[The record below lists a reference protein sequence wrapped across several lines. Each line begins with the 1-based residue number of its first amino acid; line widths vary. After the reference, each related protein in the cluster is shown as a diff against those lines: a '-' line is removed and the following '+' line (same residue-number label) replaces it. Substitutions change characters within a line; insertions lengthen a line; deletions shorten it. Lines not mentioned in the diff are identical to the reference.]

1 MFKAIEVSICFHPN
15 SLHMNPATLP
25 GMMMGLLAALCLII
39 FLIGFQKAVVR
50 TEGLQKGRRMGLL
63 ATTIALVWVVLV
75 GGLAQ
80 NGFFQNLTTLPPRPV
95 VAMLLWL
102 PVVLALTYT
111 NAFKRL
117 ALATPPQWLIYFQAF
132 RIAVELL
139 LFQAFVRGLLPV
151 QMTFEGRN
159 FDVLS
164 GVLAL
169 LAGYQV
175 AKRVKGWRAIATLY
189 NIIGLVLLLNVLVIA
204 LLSMPTPLRYFM
216 NEPALTAVGRF
227 PFIYLPTVLVVFAYS
242 FHILSLRQLY
252 LLRKEEGKHPGTVR
266 AGKETILGSQPA
278 KKPASRRH

>member
-1 MFKAIEVSICFHPN
+1 
-15 SLHMNPATLP
+15 
-25 GMMMGLLAALCLII
+25 MMMGLLAVLCLVI
-39 FLIGFQKAVVR
+39 FLIGFQKAATR
-50 TEGLQKGRRMGLL
+50 SEGVHKGRRMGLG
-63 ATTIALVWVVLV
+63 ATVIALAWVVLI

-80 NGFFQNLTTLPPRPV
+80 SGFFEDLTTLPPRPV
-95 VAMLLWL
+95 LAMLLWL

-111 NAFKRL
+111 SAFKRL
-117 ALATPPQWLIYFQAF
+117 ALSTPLQWLIYFQAF

-169 LAGYQV
+169 AAGYLV
-175 AKRVKGWRAIATLY
+175 AKRVKGWRTIATLY
-189 NIIGLVLLLNVLVIA
+189 NVIGLALLINVLAIA

-216 NEPALTAVGRF
+216 NEPPITVVGRF
-227 PFIYLPTVLVVFAYS
+227 PFIYLPAVLVVFAYS

-252 LLRKEEGKHPGTVR
+252 LLRKAEAHSQGPAGPGEEKVIGANPVTKT
-266 AGKETILGSQPA
+266 TS
-278 KKPASRRH
+278 

>member
-1 MFKAIEVSICFHPN
+1 
-15 SLHMNPATLP
+15 
-25 GMMMGLLAALCLII
+25 
-39 FLIGFQKAVVR
+39 
-50 TEGLQKGRRMGLL
+50 MGLL
-63 ATTIALVWVVLV
+63 ATTIALAWVVLV

-80 NGFFQNLTTLPPRPV
+80 NGFFENLTTLPPRPV

-111 NAFKRL
+111 SAFRRL
-117 ALATPPQWLIYFQAF
+117 ALSTPPQWLIYFQGF
-132 RIAVELL
+132 RIVVELL

-169 LAGYQV
+169 VAGYLV
-175 AKRVKGWRAIATLY
+175 AKRGKGWRAIATLY
-189 NIIGLVLLLNVLVIA
+189 NIIGLALLINVLVIA

-216 NEPALTAVGRF
+216 NEPAITVVGRF
-227 PFIYLPTVLVVFAYS
+227 PFIYLPAVLVVFAYS

-252 LLRKEEGKHPGTVR
+252 LLRKEDAKHPKAVR
-266 AGKETILGSQPA
+266 AGKEKIIGGHPA
-278 KKPASRRH
+278 NKTLS